1 MQGKEVPVSWGKYV
15 LGKDCVVPAS
25 AGSKGL
31 VFLMKDVTDDV
42 PERLPELMAESG
54 LISPGEVKRFSRL
67 GEVRRIQSDGSC
79 RRFFRIG
86 MEGKELCLAVAPAT
100 ADGKDLLE
108 ARAAGTIG
116 LHLLAGGVP
125 VPAIYGWDRECG
137 LILFEDLGDI
147 RLHDQIV
154 SCSVENLHRWYKP
167 VIEGLINMQEVGVKG
182 FDSSWCWDT
191 PRYDQEL
198 MVARESR
205 YFLRSF
211 WQDVLGRAAPDG
223 IDDEFREI
231 ASLAAGGED
240 VFLHRD
246 FQSRNIMVKDGLPRF
261 IDYQGGRLGPAGYD
275 LASLLIDPY
284 ASLPLEF
291 QEDMLALYLDLSAK
305 GSVAGKA
312 FRRQYAFLA
321 LQRNLQIIGA
331 FSYLSRMRKK
341 VFFSGYILPSLRMLQ
356 ERLGQSFFVSF
367 PVLREMVDTA
377 VAAVGAS

>member
-1 MQGKEVPVSWGKYV
+1 MMNVVS
-15 LGKDCVVPAS
+15 
-25 AGSKGL
+25 
-31 VFLMKDVTDDV
+31 DDV
-42 PERLPELMAESG
+42 PEQLPELMYESG
-54 LISPGEVKRFSRL
+54 LISPKEVKTFSRL
-67 GEVRRIQSDGSC
+67 GDVRRMQSDGSC

-86 MEGKELCLAVAPAT
+86 MNGKELCLAVVPAT
-100 ADGKDLLE
+100 SDGKDLLE
-108 ARAAGTIG
+108 ARAAGAIG

-125 VPAIYGWDRECG
+125 VPAIYGWDLESG

-147 RLHDQIV
+147 RLHDLIA
-154 SCSVENLHRWYKP
+154 SCPVEKLQRWYKP
-167 VIEGLINMQEVGVKG
+167 IIERLIHMQKVGVIG

-198 MVARESR
+198 MVTRESQ

-211 WQDVLGRAAPDG
+211 WQDVLGRAVPGG
-223 IDDEFREI
+223 IDDEFWEI
-231 ASLAAGGED
+231 ASLAEGGAD

-246 FQSRNIMVKDGLPRF
+246 FQSRNIMIKDGLPRF

-284 ASLPLEF
+284 ADLPLDF
-291 QEDMLALYLDLSAK
+291 QEEMLALYLDLSAK
-305 GSVAGKA
+305 RSLDEKA

-367 PVLREMVDTA
+367 PVLRRMADTA